1 MSNSRNIEIT
11 AKTEEEARQIAI
23 NELNENETIVSSEVI
38 SAPAKGL
45 FGLVGKQE
53 YKIKFTIEEKQE
65 EKSVERGEKLSRKQ
79 NENYDDSTEDFE
91 KSEEEFQAPTRNRR
105 REWNGRRER
114 GERGERG
121 PRRERGRRN
130 FRRNREDFREHED
143 FRERGERE
151 NEPEEQI
158 TIPERPKEPVTDE
171 IKNNECYS
179 QIFDLIKVVA
189 ENVGIENIQLTDY
202 MRDGAWVIE
211 ASAEDVS
218 QLIGK
223 RGHTLDSVQYLMNI
237 IFNKGN
243 DESRTKIVL
252 DAQGYREK
260 RYQSLIHLAN
270 RMARKAAN
278 SRRPIELEPMTTL
291 DRRTIHLALKDR
303 TDVETFSKGTE
314 PMRRVVISSTR
325 KKFNNKPMNAEWQ
338 PLAVDDD
345 VEVTEKTE
353 VSSSVPMFMEEDV

>member
-1 MSNSRNIEIT
+1 MSNARTIEIT
-11 AKTEEEARQIAI
+11 AKTEEEARQIAL
-23 NELNENETIVSSEVI
+23 NELNENETIVCSEVL

-53 YKIKFTIEEKQE
+53 YKIRFSIGEKPEEKVE
-65 EKSVERGEKLSRKQ
+65 ERAEKLSKKAV
-79 NENYDDSTEDFE
+79 DSEETDDFE
-91 KSEEEFQAPTRNRR
+91 NDSEEEPVPTKNTRRNWNNRR
-105 REWNGRRER
+105 DH
-114 GERGERG
+114 GERR
-121 PRRERGRRN
+121 PRHERGRRN
-130 FRRNREDFREHED
+130 FRRNRDEYREEAS
-143 FRERGERE
+143 ET
-151 NEPEEQI
+151 EEQI

-171 IKNNECYS
+171 IKNHEGYS
-179 QIFDLIKVVA
+179 QIFDLIKGIA
-189 ENVGIENIQLTDY
+189 ANVGIEDIQLVDY

-243 DESRTKIVL
+243 DESRIKIVL

-270 RMARKAAN
+270 RMARKAVA

-291 DRRTIHLALKDR
+291 DRRTIHMALKDR
-303 TDVETFSKGTE
+303 NDVETFSKGTE
-314 PMRRVVISSTR
+314 PMRRVVISSM
-325 KKFNNKPMNAEWQ
+325 KKKNINKPANAEWQ
-338 PLAVDDD
+338 PLSVDDEID
-345 VEVTEKTE
+345 TTEKSE
-353 VSSSVPMFMEEDV
+353 VSTSVPMFMEEDV

>member
-1 MSNSRNIEIT
+1 MSNTRTIEIT

-23 NELNENETIVSSEVI
+23 NELNENETIVCSETI

-53 YKIKFTIEEKQE
+53 YKIRFSIGEKQE
-65 EKSVERGEKLSRKQ
+65 EKPVERVEKLSKKTVD
-79 NENYDDSTEDFE
+79 ENGDQEDF
-91 KSEEEFQAPTRNRR
+91 SEDTDEMPAPTKNNR
-105 REWNGRRER
+105 REWSGRRER
-114 GERGERG
+114 GERRERR
-121 PRRERGRRN
+121 PRHERGRRN
-130 FRRNREDFREHED
+130 FRRNRDEFAEEQT
-143 FRERGERE
+143 EQ
-151 NEPEEQI
+151 EEQI
-158 TIPERPKEPVTDE
+158 TIPERPKEPVSEE
-171 IKNNECYS
+171 IKNHPCYS
-179 QIFDLIKVVA
+179 QIFELIKDIA
-189 ENVGIENIQLTDY
+189 ANVGIENIQLTDY

-243 DESRTKIVL
+243 DEGRVKIVL

-270 RMARKAAN
+270 RMARKAAA

-291 DRRTIHLALKDR
+291 DRRTIHMALKDR

-314 PMRRVVISSTR
+314 PMRRVVISSM
-325 KKFNNKPMNAEWQ
+325 KKKNNNKPVNAEWQ
-338 PLAVDDD
+338 PLAVDEE
-345 VEVTEKTE
+345 VEATERTE
-353 VSSSVPMFMEEDV
+353 TSTSVPMFMEEDVQD